1 MGDFQE
7 TVLPGQSWAVAHLSY
22 STRDSMP
29 EIQGD
34 ASTGKT
40 GILLLAEELL
50 ALIAVGEE
58 ESVLIG

>member
-1 MGDFQE
+1 
-7 TVLPGQSWAVAHLSY
+7 
-22 STRDSMP
+22 MP